1 MKIYLDSCSLQRPFD
16 EKSQIRISL
25 EAEAILSIIALCESE
40 QLELLSSEVLV
51 FETNRISNVVRR
63 ENVFEILTLAKKVLM
78 VNDEIE
84 NHALDLV
91 SNGIMPI
98 DALHLAAASQ
108 ESADYF
114 CTSDDVLLKKAKKIE
129 GLNTSVVSPLEL
141 IEEIEK

>member
-16 EKSQIRISL
+16 DKSQIRISL
-25 EAEAILSIIALCESE
+25 EAEAILSIISLCESE

-98 DALHLAAASQ
+98 DALHLAVASQ

>member
-1 MKIYLDSCSLQRPFD
+1 MEIYLDSCSLQRPFD
-16 EKSQIRISL
+16 DKSQIRISL
-25 EAEAILSIIALCESE
+25 EAEAILSIISLCESE

-108 ESADYF
+108 ESVDYF

>member
-16 EKSQIRISL
+16 DKSQIRISL
-25 EAEAILSIIALCESE
+25 EAEAILSIIALCESD

-51 FETNRISNVVRR
+51 FETSRISNVVRR

-84 NHALDLV
+84 NHASDLV

-108 ESADYF
+108 GSADYF
-114 CTSDDVLLKKAKKIE
+114 CTSDDILLKKAKKIE
-129 GLNTSVVSPLEL
+129 GLNTSIVSPLEL

>member
-1 MKIYLDSCSLQRPFD
+1 M
-16 EKSQIRISL
+16 
-25 EAEAILSIIALCESE
+25 SIIALCESN
-40 QLELLSSEVLV
+40 QFELPSSEVLV
-51 FETNRISNVVRR
+51 FETSRISNVVRR

-84 NHALDLV
+84 NHASDLV

-108 ESADYF
+108 GSADYF
-114 CTSDDVLLKKAKKIE
+114 CTSDDILLKKAKKIE
-129 GLNTSVVSPLEL
+129 GLNTSIVSPLEL

>member
-16 EKSQIRISL
+16 DKNQIRISL
-25 EAEAILSIIALCESE
+25 EAEAILSIIALCESG

-63 ENVFEILTLAKKVLM
+63 ENVFEILTLAQEVLM

-84 NHALDLV
+84 NCALDII

-98 DALHLAAASQ
+98 DALHLATASL

-114 CTSDDVLLKKAKKIE
+114 CTSDDALLKKAKKIE

>member
-1 MKIYLDSCSLQRPFD
+1 M
-16 EKSQIRISL
+16 
-25 EAEAILSIIALCESE
+25 EAEAILSIISLCESE

-78 VNDEIE
+78 VNDEIG

-98 DALHLAAASQ
+98 DALHLATASQ